1 MTEPVFTSSTVT
13 VAQALQQ
20 AARQGMAR
28 VDAQML
34 LLSLMQQP
42 AHARAWLIT
51 HDTDILSAEQLQR
64 WNDLCTQ
71 RQQGTPVAYLTGHKE
86 FYGLNLAVDARVL
99 DPRPDTETLVDWA
112 LELIPEDAANRV
124 VDLGTGSG
132 AIALALQS
140 QRPAAQVIAVDA
152 SADALTVAQNNAR
165 TLNLPVQF
173 AHGSWLEPLSEQ
185 PAVDLIV
192 SNPPYIRADDPH
204 LAALTHEPLSALAS
218 GADGLEDIRSIIAQA
233 PARLKAGGWLIFEH
247 GWDQAADVAQ
257 LMRDAGFGQVQHRH
271 DLAGIARCTGG
282 CRPDKA

>member
-1 MTEPVFTSSTVT
+1 
-13 VAQALQQ
+13 
-20 AARQGMAR
+20 
-28 VDAQML
+28 ML

-64 WNDLCTQ
+64 WNELCTQ

-86 FYGLNLAVDARVL
+86 FYGLNLAVDDRVL

-112 LELIPEDAANRV
+112 LELIPEDTASRV

-140 QRPAAQVIAVDA
+140 QHPAAKVIAVDA
-152 SADALTVAQNNAR
+152 SADALAVAQNNAR

-173 AHGSWLEPLSEQ
+173 AHGSWLEPLSEL

-257 LMRDAGFGQVQHRH
+257 LMQVAGFVQVQHRQ
-271 DLAGIARCTGG
+271 DLAGIERCTGG
-282 CRPDKA
+282 QWPGKA